1 MIVRDEAEV
10 LPVTLAS
17 LRAPADELVVVDTG
31 SRDATREIARR
42 AGARVLEEPWR
53 DDFAAARNAA
63 LSAAR
68 GRWCL
73 MLDADEPVEVE
84 TWPALAT
91 FLAAGECA
99 LGRVRVVSETPDGRV
114 HETITRLCRNDGRAR
129 YEGRI
134 HEQLVA
140 PGRSGDTGLV
150 CWHQGY
156 TEEALLSKDKIA
168 RNVRLLRIALE
179 DAPDDA
185 YLRFQLGRTLWRA
198 GGAGREEALEQLGAA
213 LAAAP
218 ASAPWAAGALRD
230 LGHALREAGRAA
242 EALALTGR
250 GRAAHPD
257 FTDLAFLEGLLHL
270 DLGDAAAMLRAF
282 ETCLALGETRRYTS
296 VEGVGSYRAH
306 HNLGL
311 FRELSGDPARA
322 RAHYEAALAV
332 APDFA
337 PSRERLAS
345 CEPLA
350 SCERLAGLPRAASAA
365 RSAR

>member
-1 MIVRDEAEV
+1 
-10 LPVTLAS
+10 
-17 LRAPADELVVVDTG
+17 
-31 SRDATREIARR
+31 
-42 AGARVLEEPWR
+42 
-53 DDFAAARNAA
+53 
-63 LSAAR
+63 
-68 GRWCL
+68 
-73 MLDADEPVEVE
+73 
-84 TWPALAT
+84 
-91 FLAAGECA
+91 
-99 LGRVRVVSETPDGRV
+99 VVSETPEGRV

-140 PGRSGDTGLV
+140 PGRSGETGLV
-150 CWHQGY
+150 CRHQGY
-156 TEEALLSKDKIA
+156 TEEAVLRKDKIA
-168 RNVRLLRIALE
+168 RNLRLLRRALE

-198 GGAGREEALEQLGAA
+198 GGVEGDEALEQLGAA
-213 LAAAP
+213 VAAAP
-218 ASAPWAAGALRD
+218 PGAPWAAGALRD
-230 LGHALREAGRAA
+230 LGHALREAGRLA
-242 EALALTGR
+242 EALALAAR

-270 DLGDAAAMLRAF
+270 DLGDAVAMLSAF

-322 RAHYEAALAV
+322 RAHYEAALAA
-332 APDFA
+332 APDFV
-337 PSRERLAS
+337 PSRER
-345 CEPLA
+345 P
-350 SCERLAGLPRAASAA
+350 AGLSGAASAA